1 MTFSLWHEKK
11 KDGPLNA
18 LFLNCT
24 LTSGPEV
31 SNTEAL
37 SNMVIQRMKELEPD
51 LEAEIVRVRDYDIGY
66 GPVNDAGDGDQ
77 WPEIL
82 EKIKRCNIFVMATPI
97 WMGTRSSVCQQV
109 IERLDGSTKTV
120 MCEKTG
126 QFPLYGSVGGMVVTG
141 NEDGAHDCI
150 AYTLSNLLHFGVT
163 CPPNTDV
170 YWVGDAGPGPSF
182 VEAGGA
188 MSPYVRRNV
197 ELTAQNL
204 IQGAKIMRDNP
215 YEINI
220 AEQNKKMMQRN
231 EIKMDGMKLAMKHMK
246 ENMPD

>member
-1 MTFSLWHEKK
+1 MKK
-11 KDGPLNA
+11 EGPLNA

-24 LTSGPEV
+24 IKKGPEV

-37 SNMVIQRMKELEPD
+37 CTMVIDRMKEIEPD
-51 LEAEIVRVRDYDIGY
+51 IETEILRVLDYDIGY

-82 EKIKRCNIFVMATPI
+82 EKVKRCNIFVMATPI
-97 WMGTRSSVCQQV
+97 WKRTRTSDCQHV
-109 IERLDGSTKTV
+109 IDLLDGSTKTV

-126 QFPLYGSVGGMVVTG
+126 QFPLYGSVAGMVVTG

-163 CPPNTDV
+163 CPPNTDA
-170 YWVGDAGPGPSF
+170 YWVGDAGPGLSF
-182 VEAGGA
+182 IEAEGA

-215 YEINI
+215 YKINI
-220 AEQNKKMMQRN
+220 AEQNKKMMERN
-231 EIKMDGMKLAMKHMK
+231 KVKMQAMSQASAFMR

>member
-1 MTFSLWHEKK
+1 MFSIFHKMKK
-11 KDGPLNA
+11 EGPLNA

-24 LTSGPEV
+24 IKTGPEV

-37 SNMVIQRMKELEPD
+37 CNMIIQRMKEIEPD
-51 LEAEIVRVRDYDIGY
+51 IESEIVRVLDHKIGY

-82 EKIKRCNIFVMATPI
+82 EKVKRCNIFVMATPI

-126 QFPLYGSVGGMVVTG
+126 QFPLYGSVAGMVVTG

-150 AYTLSNLLHFGVT
+150 AYTLSNLLHFGAT

-182 VEAGGA
+182 IEAGGA

-215 YEINI
+215 YQLNI
-220 AEQNKKMMQRN
+220 AAQNKTMMQRN
-231 EIKMDGMKLAMKHMK
+231 VVKMEAMQKAMKHMK